1 MSLIILP
8 NWKDGGKRAALS
20 HIRSYIIPL
29 LGEKH
34 LRELDVSAHQAFLTA
49 VGLRMDRRKTVEN
62 VYGTLNS
69 ILNNGRLWNY
79 VIPEVQRKALTF
91 PVDKK
96 PQKQIF
102 FFDADTAARMINA
115 AVQPFKLMFLIA
127 ALCGLR
133 IGEVLALK
141 AASLDFKRKQIHV
154 LAALDYKTRKEITTK
169 SEHSTAPLPMSAL
182 LEKHLRDWLD
192 KQYKP
197 NAEGYLFTKRNGN
210 PYRSENVVRSGV
222 HNTMAKLGIVVP
234 KGVHVG
240 IHCFRH
246 GVTTELLE
254 AGTPI
259 HVVTRLARHSGSKVT
274 LDHYAH
280 ILGDSERLASERLS
294 RKIEAQL
301 ESEPEMESAKAQ
313 TA

>member
-1 MSLIILP
+1 M
-8 NWKDGGKRAALS
+8 
-20 HIRSYIIPL
+20 
-29 LGEKH
+29 
-34 LRELDVSAHQAFLTA
+34 RELDVSAHQAFLTA